1 LQRTP
6 PQFARCMPPQ
16 RPSPLSTLIQSINQ
30 SINQSID
37 QGELEAGASTQRRGL
52 LCCHSGHDM
61 VHFTGQ
67 SKFVAPSSESRVTP
81 LRADRKETLLY
92 HAAQSGRKAPIY
104 FSSVTTPRRAPYK
117 VGRPS
122 KQAFSVTPAPLLA
135 SYELVP
141 GRANV
146 AKGST
151 FWPLDFL
158 ALSRGRSVKWPTCR
172 CHLQHPQRQVRVSSS
187 ATSGESHVSEIAR
200 HANSTS
206 CALACLARARSVCVF
221 V

>member
-1 LQRTP
+1 
-6 PQFARCMPPQ
+6 
-16 RPSPLSTLIQSINQ
+16 LSTLIQSINQ

-52 LCCHSGHDM
+52 LCCHSGHAM

-122 KQAFSVTPAPLLA
+122 KQAFSVTPAPLASKLA
-135 SYELVP
+135 SYELVGQMLQKVP
-141 GRANV
+141 RFGRL
-146 AKGST
+146 T
-151 FWPLDFL
+151 FWLCHVV
-158 ALSRGRSVKWPTCR
+158 GRSSGRHVAVICSTRSAKCASAQAQQAVSHTCLR
-172 CHLQHPQRQVRVSSS
+172 
-187 ATSGESHVSEIAR
+187 
-200 HANSTS
+200 
-206 CALACLARARSVCVF
+206 
-221 V
+221 